1 MTVRFENPRV
11 KEHLKI
17 YLSKL
22 SSYNNFDEYMKLI
35 VYSRA
40 SDDDFVAFEAVSYM
54 LGFQSSAYKL
64 SSILSSELHKT
75 ETTYR
80 EFAQYVNR

>member
-11 KEHLKI
+11 KEHLKS

-64 SSILSSELHKT
+64 SSILSLELHKT

-80 EFAQYVNR
+80 EFVQYVNR

>member
-11 KEHLKI
+11 KEYLKS

>member
-11 KEHLKI
+11 KEHLKS

-22 SSYNNFDEYMKLI
+22 SNYNNFDEYMKLI

-40 SDDDFVAFEAVSYM
+40 SDDDFVAFEAVSY
-54 LGFQSSAYKL
+54 
-64 SSILSSELHKT
+64 
-75 ETTYR
+75 TTARPY
-80 EFAQYVNR
+80 

>member
-1 MTVRFENPRV
+1 MTVSFENPRV
-11 KEHLKI
+11 KEHLKS

-54 LGFQSSAYKL
+54 LGFHSSAYKL
-64 SSILSSELHKT
+64 SSIFSSELHKT